1 MFTGLVTDV
10 GTINSITQG
19 SENCTIVLRTAY
31 DTDDL
36 ELGESIAVDGACL
49 TVTKIGNDH
58 FFVEVSPETL
68 SRTTL
73 GERRAGDR
81 VHLERALRV
90 GDRLGGHMM
99 QGHVDGVGK
108 LVGRQRD
115 KNAWL
120 LDFEAPESIARYLI
134 EKGSIAIDG
143 VSLTVNSVT
152 NTRFGVAII
161 PHTTDKTN
169 LGGYRVGRSVNLE
182 ADMIGKYVEKLAA
195 GARDDSQ
202 DGQNNRSQTPPTR
215 LATARLK
222 DMGF

>member
-1 MFTGLVTDV
+1 MFTGLVADV
-10 GTINSITQG
+10 GSITSITKG
-19 SENCTIVLRTAY
+19 SQTCTIVLRTAF
-31 DTDDL
+31 DTAAL

-49 TVTKIGNDH
+49 TVTEIGHDH
-58 FFVEVSPETL
+58 FFVEASPETL
-68 SRTTL
+68 DRTTL

-99 QGHVDGVGK
+99 QGHVDGVGE
-108 LVGRQRD
+108 LMGRRRD
-115 KNAWL
+115 QNAWM

-143 VSLTVNSVT
+143 VSLTVNFVT

-169 LGGYRVGRSVNLE
+169 LGGYRVGRRVNLE

-195 GARDDSQ
+195 GARDGASRTPDKK
-202 DGQNNRSQTPPTR
+202 SQTPPTR
-215 LATARLK
+215 LSKARLK

>member
-1 MFTGLVTDV
+1 MFTGLVADV
-10 GTINSITQG
+10 GAINAITQG
-19 SENCTIVLRTAY
+19 AQNCTIVLRTAF
-31 DTDDL
+31 DTADL

-49 TVTKIGNDH
+49 TVTKIGSDH

-73 GERRAGDR
+73 GERRTGDR

-99 QGHVDGVGK
+99 QGHVDGVGE
-108 LVGRQRD
+108 LVGRRRD

-169 LGGYRVGRSVNLE
+169 LGEYRVGRRVNLE
-182 ADMIGKYVEKLAA
+182 ADMIGKYVEKLTAA
-195 GARDDSQ
+195 ARAPSPNSADPTSKT
-202 DGQNNRSQTPPTR
+202 SPTR
-215 LATARLK
+215 LSHARLK